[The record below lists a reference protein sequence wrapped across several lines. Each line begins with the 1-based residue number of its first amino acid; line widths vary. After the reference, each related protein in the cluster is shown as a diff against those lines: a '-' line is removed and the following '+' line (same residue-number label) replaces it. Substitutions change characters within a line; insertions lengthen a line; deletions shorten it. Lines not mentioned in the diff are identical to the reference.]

1 MIYERRRILDTL
13 LCVCSSGS
21 EPSTPP
27 PSSLQTFPSDGEPF
41 SINEKKSK
49 PVHRDKDERRK
60 IAIGRHDR
68 TLARSCEPCCL
79 RQIPSFFRSGRA
91 GPLSRRPSSRRRRRR
106 PSLHSPLAAIKELR
120 SPLRTRELMSR
131 LENEGRGGG
140 SLSSLPLS
148 PMPYSRHYDQLGS
161 TFQSTSSEGARSRS
175 SSDYRSPPRYWTSF
189 SITIECASIGGGGE
203 CTALQSRRQYG
214 LTV

>member
-1 MIYERRRILDTL
+1 MRRNRSLYTEIKTNAGKSRSGATIVLSLDRVSPGACAKSL
-13 LCVCSSGS
+13 
-21 EPSTPP
+21 
-27 PSSLQTFPSDGEPF
+27 PSSDPG
-41 SINEKKSK
+41 
-49 PVHRDKDERRK
+49 
-60 IAIGRHDR
+60 
-68 TLARSCEPCCL
+68 
-79 RQIPSFFRSGRA
+79 GRA

-106 PSLHSPLAAIKELR
+106 PSLHSPFAAIKELR

-175 SSDYRSPPRYWTSF
+175 SSDYRSVPS
-189 SITIECASIGGGGE
+189 SILDFIFNHDRVCEYRWRRRMYRAP
-203 CTALQSRRQYG
+203 ARRQYG